1 MDDNVIEVERPGENQ
16 STKKANKKKRNLTST
31 GWNFF
36 EMFQLSADKKQR
48 CKCKNCETIY
58 FVESRYGIGNLKRI
72 IDVCIWR
79 DM

>member
-36 EMFQLSADKKQR
+36 EMFQLSADKKQ
-48 CKCKNCETIY
+48 
-58 FVESRYGIGNLKRI
+58 
-72 IDVCIWR
+72 
-79 DM
+79 